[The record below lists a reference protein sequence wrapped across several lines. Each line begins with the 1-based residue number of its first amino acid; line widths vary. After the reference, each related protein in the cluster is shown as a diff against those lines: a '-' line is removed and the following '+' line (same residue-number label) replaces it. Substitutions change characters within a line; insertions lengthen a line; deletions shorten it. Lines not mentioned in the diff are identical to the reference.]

1 MSTTLT
7 REPSDLPD
15 EPEGP
20 RRRLSA
26 TRLLLVLVLVAA
38 VAASSTLG
46 VRNLID
52 NAGAASQTWFAPY
65 IDMTLP
71 PTLAF
76 EDPAAN
82 PAREVM
88 LGFVVA
94 DPVSP
99 CTPSWGGA
107 YSLDQ
112 ASTNLEL
119 DRRVAQFR
127 RAGGDVMVSFGGQR
141 NTELAVACQDANA
154 LAGAYESVIARY
166 QLDIVDFDVEG
177 AAIDD
182 TASGERRAQAIAA
195 AQASA
200 KASGR
205 TLVVWLTVPVA
216 RDGMTAGAQLAIK
229 QMLAAGVDLAGVNA
243 MTMDFGAT
251 GHSDPSLGTTVLGAL
266 NASHDQLVSLYQSER
281 LGLTS
286 RLAWSKLGATV
297 MIGQNDISGET
308 FGLADAG
315 TLTTFALQ
323 NGLGRVSIWSENRDS
338 QCGSSFARVGVLS
351 NSCSGVAQN
360 PLEFT
365 RTFGAALTGSALNVT
380 GTIRLP
386 DPTPPAADDPARS
399 PYPIWSPKQM
409 YRTGYKVV
417 WHGNVY
423 EAKWFSQGSAPDAPA
438 QNPWETPWRLVGPV
452 LPTDHAPVVTP
463 MAPGTYPD
471 WSPKVTY
478 AKGTRVL
485 YQGLPYMAKYL
496 TQDDVPDVSLSDP
509 ESPWVPLYTIPGEP
523 SS

>member
-1 MSTTLT
+1 VT
-7 REPSDLPD
+7 RENGKLLPD

-20 RRRLSA
+20 RRRLSPA
-26 TRLLLVLVLVAA
+26 RLLLVLVAVVA
-38 VAASSTLG
+38 VVTSSSVG
-46 VRNLID
+46 VRSLID
-52 NAGAASQTWFAPY
+52 NSGPSSQTWFAPY

-94 DPVSP
+94 DPTSA

-112 ASTNLEL
+112 ASSSLEL

-166 QLDIVDFDVEG
+166 QLDVIDFDVEG

-182 TASGERRAQAIAA
+182 SGSMERRARAVAE
-195 AQASA
+195 AQRSA
-200 KASGR
+200 KAAGR

-216 RDGMTAGAQLAIK
+216 RDGMTAGAQLAVK
-229 QMLAAGVDLAGVNA
+229 DMLVAGVDLAGVNL
-243 MTMDFGAT
+243 MTMDFGAS
-251 GHSDPSLGTTVLGAL
+251 GQSEGSAVVSAL
-266 NASHDQLVSLYQSER
+266 NAGHDQLVSVYQSER
-281 LGLTS
+281 LGLPG
-286 RLAWSKLGATV
+286 RLAWGKLGATV
-297 MIGQNDISGET
+297 MIGQNDMTGEQ
-308 FGLADAG
+308 FSLSDAD

-323 NGLGRVSIWSENRDS
+323 NGLARVSLWSENRDF

-351 NSCSGVAQN
+351 NSCSGVAQG

-365 RTFGAALTGSALNVT
+365 KTFGARLTASALNVT

-386 DPTPPAADDPARS
+386 DPTPPAADDPTKS
-399 PYPIWSPKQM
+399 PYPIWSPKQV

-423 EAKWFSQGSAPDAPA
+423 ESKWFSQGSAPDAPA

-452 LPTDHAPVVTP
+452 LPSDHAPVIPTVS
-463 MAPGTYPD
+463 PGTYPD
-471 WSPKVTY
+471 WSPKATY
-478 AKGTRVL
+478 VKGTRVL
-485 YQGLPYMAKYL
+485 YQGLPYIARYL
-496 TQDDVPDVSLSDP
+496 TVDDVPDASLSDP
-509 ESPWVPLYTIPGEP
+509 ESPWTALYTIPGEP
-523 SS
+523 ST